1 MKITD
6 LQSLIRHDFDLTHC
20 VCIIVGHFYWILG
33 GDSVISDQNSFKNQ
47 EKTSMF
53 SLKKESWIEGPDLP
67 KIVITSMVE
76 NMLGYVC
83 ITALNRTSAIFIGV
97 GQSMQKVLLYDF
109 AKDSWFQLEDT
120 PKKIQWGTSSSA
132 HEKDNKQ

>member
-20 VCIIVGHFYWILG
+20 VCITVGHFYWILG

-67 KIVITSMVE
+67 KTVINPMVDDF
-76 NMLGYVC
+76 C
-83 ITALNRTSAIFIGV
+83 ITALNRTSAIFIGI
-97 GQSMQKVLLYDF
+97 GQSKQEVLLYDF

-120 PKKIQWGTSSSA
+120 PKKITWCTSSSA
-132 HEKDNKQ
+132 HEKDYKQ